1 MYKILRQFGCGA
13 IALAVLISMAGQLPV
28 RAADTNLMGFT
39 DYETFP
45 YADAAQM
52 TASGYGTPRGT
63 VTPTDGNLIIPAPT
77 SNGQKIN
84 GIKKNGAVQQR
95 AYIVETRF
103 KLDYPETP
111 SGSAAIIIY
120 DGKHRNDYRF
130 MPTQLNHRS
139 SYVNPDNPDDPN
151 GAKKKPWNPF
161 TNAPHDSGKWYT
173 YRFESDGEGF
183 GMTYRKTDEET
194 NFTPVFSEK
203 QSLNANGS
211 AAGIDMFIEGTTTN
225 ISMTVD
231 YLKTYYPFDGM
242 LGEGGSQGLQSAY
255 LADDFTDY
263 ADQTVTVDSEQ
274 KAIGPWK
281 LAFKDASTTQA
292 VFSQE
297 NGALTMNANGDTQ
310 TLTCNANLEEF
321 HDVIFDIR
329 CKLTGSMTTAQ
340 GLGIQINGD
349 SDRVFVRLN
358 NQRIHYNKD
367 GKTFINATYQTP
379 QDEWINLRIEKIGAK
394 ANIYCKSDSDDTYT
408 QVFANLDTIP
418 KVASTN
424 YFISL
429 FIESAADMAVTIDSV
444 GLHAA
449 GSCGATQH
457 FDSDNASTYQITD
470 YSEINTTDDITH
482 HFQAFLAAYTPDGQ
496 TLQAIAGNT
505 LAIRTG
511 DSGSVTVRLPQ
522 QQNGSIIKSLLWDE
536 YTLCPAFLPVTPA
549 SN

>member
-1 MYKILRQFGCGA
+1 MYKILRQFGSGA

-28 RAADTNLMGFT
+28 RAADSNLMGFT
-39 DYETFP
+39 DYETFL

-52 TASGYGTPRGT
+52 TASGYGNLRGT
-63 VTPTDGNLIIPAPT
+63 VTPADGNLIIPAPT
-77 SNGQKIN
+77 SNGQNN

-95 AYIVETRF
+95 TYIVETRF

-120 DGKHRNDYRF
+120 DGTQRNDYRF
-130 MPTQLNHRS
+130 LPTQLNHRNS
-139 SYVNPDNPDDPN
+139 TGTG
-151 GAKKKPWNPF
+151 GAWNPF
-161 TNAPHDSGKWYT
+161 TNASHVSGKWYT

-194 NFTPVFSEK
+194 DFTPIFSEK
-203 QSLNANGS
+203 QPLNNNTS
-211 AAGIDMFIEGTTTN
+211 ATAIDMFAEGAATN

-255 LADDFTDY
+255 LADDFTNY
-263 ADQTVTVDSEQ
+263 ANRTVTVDSEH
-274 KAIGPWK
+274 KTIGPWK

-297 NGALTMNANGDTQ
+297 NGTLTMNANGDTQ

-379 QDEWINLRIEKIGAK
+379 QDKWINLRIEKIGAK
-394 ANIYCKSDSDDTYT
+394 ANIYCKSDSDETYT

-470 YSEINTTDDITH
+470 YSEINAVPGIPTR
-482 HFQAFLAAYTPDGQ
+482 FQAFLAAYTPDGQ
-496 TLQAIAGNT
+496 TLQAIAGNP
-505 LAIRTG
+505 LAVGTG